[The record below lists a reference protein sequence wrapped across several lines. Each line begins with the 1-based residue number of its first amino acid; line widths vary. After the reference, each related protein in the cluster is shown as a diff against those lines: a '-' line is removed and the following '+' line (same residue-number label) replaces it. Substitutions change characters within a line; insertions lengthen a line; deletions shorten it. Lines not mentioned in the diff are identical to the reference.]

1 MVRKSIVSLLPI
13 LLFVSSGFG
22 FKQGIKPFNFRIN
35 VLNSDLVTK
44 VRYQFDDNKVEKLK
58 SFDVCL
64 SKIHTPFRV
73 WVEGYKGEFEW
84 RLQSG
89 CDAQLKISKK
99 GKDTIVYRIT
109 YYKMGASGDTV
120 YIDQPDKEEK
130 SKPSK
135 TKKTSVKKSRK

>member
-1 MVRKSIVSLLPI
+1 MVKKSIVSLFPI
-13 LLFVSSGFG
+13 LLFVSSGYG
-22 FKQGIKPFNFRIN
+22 FKQGTKPFNFRIN

-44 VRYQFDDNKVEKLK
+44 VRYQFDDNKIEKLK

-73 WVEGYKGEFEW
+73 WVDGYKGEFEW

-120 YIDQPDKEEK
+120 YIEQPDKKEQ
-130 SKPSK
+130 S
-135 TKKTSVKKSRK
+135 TIKKSSKKNKKS